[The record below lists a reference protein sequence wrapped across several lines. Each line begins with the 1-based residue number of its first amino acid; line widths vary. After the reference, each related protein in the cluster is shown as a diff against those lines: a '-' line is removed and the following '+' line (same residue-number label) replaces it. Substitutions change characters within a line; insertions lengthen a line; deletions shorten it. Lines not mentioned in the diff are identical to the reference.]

1 MSWILCVCVSLTPVS
16 VSILLMDAADSCPDS
31 WHPGAHHNSPH
42 TSSSHSLSF
51 ALHFSL
57 LFTPHMFVY
66 PCINRPKSLW
76 QLEMNLCPTVTPCIW
91 SGTRTPH
98 TSCPATPK
106 SPIRMGPEGVNGFAR
121 SPWQLLTCSN
131 VRELAGHD
139 SAVRVKRPPLHDGL
153 LLENEG
159 EKQGGTGG
167 CGGPG
172 AVSIQTGPVVSGAH
186 RHTVTL
192 CLIGAGQSPRGMK
205 GYARPVLLAVLS
217 LTVSHP

>member
-1 MSWILCVCVSLTPVS
+1 
-16 VSILLMDAADSCPDS
+16 
-31 WHPGAHHNSPH
+31 
-42 TSSSHSLSF
+42 
-51 ALHFSL
+51 
-57 LFTPHMFVY
+57 
-66 PCINRPKSLW
+66 
-76 QLEMNLCPTVTPCIW
+76 MNLWPIVTPSLW

-121 SPWQLLTCSN
+121 SPWQLLTGSN

-139 SAVRVKRPPLHDGL
+139 SAVRVKRPPLHYGL
-153 LLENEG
+153 LLEKQEG
-159 EKQGGTGG
+159 TWG

-192 CLIGAGQSPRGMK
+192 CLIGAGQSPRGIK
-205 GYARPVLLAVLS
+205 GHARPVLLAILS
-217 LTVSHP
+217 PAVSHNMDSYLQSSFFNLINSV